1 MTQVTE
7 VFDSS
12 NGGCS
17 AATSHA
23 ETDCSL
29 DSWSAPDTII
39 TVLVAGR
46 EDGVLPPSQ
55 VTEVVVLLPLVK
67 IFYSSSGGQ
76 DAATSPSVDGSTYGE
91 EADRRAQER
100 DVACRADVLPPSQV
114 TEVRMLLPLV
124 KIFTQVAEVRML
136 LPPPRWTARH
146 MGRRQT
152 DEHSV
157 RLLVLK
163 RVEPR
168 MDLGRQRRGGR
179 PHTIFDLCQVR
190 SGNP

>member
-1 MTQVTE
+1 MLLPPPSVDGSTYGE
-7 VFDSS
+7 
-12 NGGCS
+12 G
-17 AATSHA
+17 
-23 ETDCSL
+23 TDRQAQER
-29 DSWSAPDTII
+29 D
-39 TVLVAGR
+39 VACR
-46 EDGVLPPSQ
+46 AGVLPPSQ
-55 VTEVVVLLPLVK
+55 VTEVIV
-67 IFYSSSGGQ
+67 
-76 DAATSPSVDGSTYGE
+76 
-91 EADRRAQER
+91 
-100 DVACRADVLPPSQV
+100 
-114 TEVRMLLPLV
+114 LLPLV

-168 MDLGRQRRGGR
+168 MDLGRQKRGGR
-179 PHTIFDLCQVR
+179 PHTIFDLCQVG